1 MSSHAFGGEH
11 ERMTHRDA
19 GNGTSPHFCHFRTFF
34 YHSCEGGNQILKS
47 QALNPKQY

>member
-19 GNGTSPHFCHFRTFF
+19 GNGTSPHFCH
-34 YHSCEGGNQILKS
+34 SCEGGNLILKS
-47 QALNPKQY
+47 EALNPKQY